1 MVPNWKKKFI
11 SLEDTILCVENPEY
25 TTNKQTKLE
34 LMNAYLHQRAF
45 LVAQMVNNLP
55 VMWEIQV

>member
-1 MVPNWKKKFI
+1 MVQNWKKKFI
-11 SLEDTILCVENPEY
+11 FLEDTILWVETPEY